1 MFQPHAVE
9 RGREE
14 MEGGGTQ
21 QHIVVSKARR
31 GEEREESD
39 VGVLVLC
46 GLPPSLP
53 PERDRNGRRVSER
66 ESWEKWAP
74 PRQLHSRAGENVQQ
88 CNVVLLVRCMTD
100 EDGYVWREGRPVV

>member
-1 MFQPHAVE
+1 
-9 RGREE
+9 

-46 GLPPSLP
+46 GGLPLP
-53 PERDRNGRRVSER
+53 PERDRIGRGRRVSER

-74 PRQLHSRAGENVQQ
+74 PRQLHRAAGENVQQ

-100 EDGYVWREGRPVV
+100 DEDGDVWREGRPVV